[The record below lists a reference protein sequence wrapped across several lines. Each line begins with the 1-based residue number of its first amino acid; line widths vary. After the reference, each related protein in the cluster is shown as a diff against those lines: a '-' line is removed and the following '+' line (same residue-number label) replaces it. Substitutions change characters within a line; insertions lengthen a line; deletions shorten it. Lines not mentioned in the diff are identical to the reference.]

1 MPSRDPRSV
10 EQLVQLDGKVALVT
24 GAAQGFG
31 FACADRLSD
40 AGAAVLLTDRR
51 EDRLAAAVER
61 LSAAGRE
68 VAGALGAVD
77 EPADVDRLVAEAA
90 GRFGRLDVLVNNA
103 GVFSN
108 VFLER
113 MSYEEF
119 RRIQAVNVDGVF
131 LCSKAAAAQ
140 MRSQGEGGAIVN
152 ISSID
157 AIRPSGAGLLHYGA
171 SKHAITGITKSLSIE
186 LGPDGIRV
194 NAILPGPAM
203 TEGAREFVDAG
214 SPEGIDTDAMWAAYP
229 PLIPLRRLTEP
240 DEVGRTAA
248 FLASDLAAGIHG
260 ALVVVDGG
268 LVNVSGV

>member
-1 MPSRDPRSV
+1 MRDPRSLS
-10 EQLVQLDGKVALVT
+10 ELVRLDGKIALVT

-40 AGAAVLLTDRR
+40 GGASVLLTDVRA
-51 EDRLAAAVER
+51 DRLAAATER
-61 LSAAGRE
+61 LATEGRT
-68 VAGALGAVD
+68 VASALGAVND
-77 EPADVDRLVAEAA
+77 PADVERLVRTAVET
-90 GRFGRLDVLVNNA
+90 FGRLDVLVNTA

-108 VFLER
+108 TLLDGLTL
-113 MSYEEF
+113 EEF
-119 RRIQAVNVDGVF
+119 QRIQSVNVEGTF
-131 LCSKAAAAQ
+131 LCSQAAARQ
-140 MRSQGEGGAIVN
+140 MREQRGGGAIVN

-157 AIRPSGAGLLHYGA
+157 ALRPSGAGLLHYGA

-203 TEGAREFVDAG
+203 TEGAQEFVEAG
-214 SPEGIDTDAMWAAYP
+214 SPEGIDTTAMWAAYP
-229 PLIPLRRLTEP
+229 PLIPLRRLTEA
-240 DEVGRTAA
+240 DEIGRVAA
-248 FLASDLAAGIHG
+248 VLASDLASGMNG

>member
-1 MPSRDPRSV
+1 MGTRPSIA
-10 EQLVQLDGKVALVT
+10 ELVRLDGRVALVT

-40 AGAAVLLTDRR
+40 AGASVLLTDVRPER
-51 EDRLAAAVER
+51 LEPATERLAEAGRSVASAAGSVTDEADVQRLVGAAVE
-61 LSAAGRE
+61 
-68 VAGALGAVD
+68 
-77 EPADVDRLVAEAA
+77 
-90 GRFGRLDVLVNNA
+90 RFGRLDVLVNNA

-108 VFLER
+108 VYLET
-113 MSYEEF
+113 MTLQEF

-131 LCSKAAAAQ
+131 LCSQAAAAR
-140 MRSQGEGGAIVN
+140 MREQREGGAIVN

-157 AIRPSGAGLLHYGA
+157 AVRPSGAGLLHYGA
-171 SKHAITGITKSLSIE
+171 SKHAITGMTKSLSIE

-203 TEGAREFVDAG
+203 TEGARDFVDAG
-214 SPEGIDTDAMWAAYP
+214 SPEGIDTQAMWDAYP

-240 DEVGRTAA
+240 DEIGRVAA
-248 FLASDLAAGIHG
+248 FLASDLASGVHG

>member
-1 MPSRDPRSV
+1 MEDRRAIA
-10 EQLVQLDGKVALVT
+10 ELVRLDGKVALVT

-40 AGAAVLLTDRR
+40 AGAAILLTDVRG
-51 EDRLAAAVER
+51 DRLEAATARLGAEGRRVASAVGAVNDPADVER
-61 LSAAGRE
+61 L
-68 VAGALGAVD
+68 VQTAV
-77 EPADVDRLVAEAA
+77 EA
-90 GRFGRLDVLVNNA
+90 FGRLDVLVNNA
-103 GVFSN
+103 GIFSN
-108 VFLER
+108 VFLETLTL
-113 MSYEEF
+113 EEF
-119 RRIQAVNVDGVF
+119 RRIQSVNVDGVF
-131 LCSKAAAAQ
+131 LCSKAAALR
-140 MRSQGEGGAIVN
+140 MREQGEGGAIVN

-171 SKHAITGITKSLSIE
+171 SKHAITGITKSLSLE

-203 TEGAREFVDAG
+203 TEGAREFVEAG
-214 SPEGIDTDAMWAAYP
+214 SPEGIDTQAMWAAYP

-240 DEVGRTAA
+240 DEVGRVAA
-248 FLASDLAAGIHG
+248 FLASDLASGIHG

>member
-1 MPSRDPRSV
+1 MEDRRSIS
-10 EQLVQLDGKVALVT
+10 ELVRLDGRSALVT

-31 FACADRLSD
+31 FACADRLAD
-40 AGAAVLLTDRR
+40 AGASVLLTDVRPDR
-51 EDRLAAAVER
+51 LEAATQRLAAQGRTVASAIGAVNDPEDAERLVRTAVET
-61 LSAAGRE
+61 
-68 VAGALGAVD
+68 
-77 EPADVDRLVAEAA
+77 
-90 GRFGRLDVLVNNA
+90 FGRLDVLINNA

-108 VFLER
+108 LLLD
-113 MSYEEF
+113 SLTLEEF
-119 RRIQAVNVDGVF
+119 RRIQSVNVEGVF
-131 LCSKAAAAQ
+131 LCSQAAARR
-140 MRSQGEGGAIVN
+140 MREQGEGGAIVN

-203 TEGAREFVDAG
+203 TEGAKEFVEAG
-214 SPEGIDTDAMWAAYP
+214 SPEGIDTTAMWAAYP

-240 DEVGRTAA
+240 DEVGRVAA
-248 FLASDLAAGIHG
+248 FLASDLASGVHG